1 MCVYIY
7 YTHKKIYSLT
17 LICKCHTNVLR
28 SAEWKH
34 EFKLKCTRLLN
45 KTITLPVPYVFFSA
59 AAQMSNLTHSVTDC
73 PSLTSYRNNHVL
85 RRENRSDIK
94 QNNVEEKNNVKST
107 VNALSFYCFRIN
119 D

>member
-1 MCVYIY
+1 MSY
-7 YTHKKIYSLT
+7 
-17 LICKCHTNVLR
+17 KCP
-28 SAEWKH
+28 AEWMH